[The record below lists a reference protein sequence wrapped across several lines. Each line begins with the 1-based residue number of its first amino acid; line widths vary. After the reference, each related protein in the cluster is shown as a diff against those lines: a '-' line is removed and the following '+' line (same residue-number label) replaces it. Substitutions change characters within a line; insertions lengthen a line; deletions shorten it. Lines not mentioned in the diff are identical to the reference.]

1 LEVCDVAVQSE
12 NVERLM
18 GWLAG
23 GSPARSAHAAA
34 EPLVAKLAALVFQ
47 GDMGWPDRTDR
58 VDAYR
63 DALAGW
69 FAGDTGQESAFGDLT
84 RADDDPGALIEWFLP
99 VVGEWEKWAAHNESG
114 ATQGGAAAGL
124 PNPNSDGTPGT
135 EFYRYDEATGQY
147 LYAPSADGPDWATY
161 EQRRYSEPARDDNYG
176 LDYRLDRTLHVYEWY
191 DEAAGKWND
200 QTWADLY
207 AARRHGQA
215 SAAQEPADGARP
227 EWDENWKMFYRVG
240 PGGVYEFAD
249 AVTPGDQSSG
259 CANEWLSHEQ
269 VLQRRDIA
277 SAPPLDPEVVAAVDE
292 AIKATFDRQMS
303 ELDDG
308 GDLSAEDLAEVM
320 DEVREIMLGES
331 TQ

>member
-1 LEVCDVAVQSE
+1 MAVQSE

-135 EFYRYDEATGQY
+135 EFYRYDEATGQ
-147 LYAPSADGPDWATY
+147 
-161 EQRRYSEPARDDNYG
+161 N
-176 LDYRLDRTLHVYEWY
+176 
-191 DEAAGKWND
+191 
-200 QTWADLY
+200 LY

-215 SAAQEPADGARP
+215 SAAQDPADGALP